1 MGDGAR
7 GGFWEAV
14 SPLGVQRAPFLTHTS
29 PQLHCGFLQITQAGG
44 KTAEHFS
51 SAGQVMAT
59 RVVPPAGTGQG
70 ACQVRVRCLG
80 GTFSLFSSCSLAPL
94 SLQQHMQDQ
103 GKEVSQLPWLHTK
116 RVPLCSQHVPLFPQL
131 VPFMCSQTARCKAP
145 NQHGPVS
152 PREPSSL
159 RKSPCWGS
167 QPTASRGPCG
177 RGQCSH
183 LKALCPGPSFE
194 VQQLFGRAELSHLR
208 LRLTR
213 AQGRV
218 SL

>member
-1 MGDGAR
+1 MAFGR
-7 GGFWEAV
+7 PCHLSVCSE
-14 SPLGVQRAPFLTHTS
+14 RAPFLIHTS

-44 KTAEHFS
+44 ETAERFS
-51 SAGQVMAT
+51 SAGEVMAT
-59 RVVPPAGTGQG
+59 RVILPAGTGQG
-70 ACQVRVRCLG
+70 ACQVRVQCLG

-116 RVPLCSQHVPLFPQL
+116 HVPLCPQH

-167 QPTASRGPCG
+167 QPTAS
-177 RGQCSH
+177 
-183 LKALCPGPSFE
+183 
-194 VQQLFGRAELSHLR
+194 
-208 LRLTR
+208 
-213 AQGRV
+213 
-218 SL
+218 